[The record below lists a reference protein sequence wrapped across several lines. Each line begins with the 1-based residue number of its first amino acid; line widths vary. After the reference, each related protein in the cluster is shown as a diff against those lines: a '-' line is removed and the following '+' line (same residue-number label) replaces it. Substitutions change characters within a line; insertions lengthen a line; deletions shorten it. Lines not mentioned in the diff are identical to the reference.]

1 MVVRLTDSDLQEI
14 IYERNLPSDLK
25 CQEGIS
31 ESISRIDCRFGDATL
46 SETWFEGVHIS
57 HGRINLQNDISLKI
71 ESDTPVIEMHFS
83 LAGNQYAQI
92 RGSGQKFVVN
102 ERQHNVFYM
111 PVFEGYVESSRQ
123 KDASQILEVHLTE
136 AYFQRFLS
144 TESKLLNRF
153 NDKIGK
159 KELSMMNDLHMTIT
173 PYMETLVH
181 QLLHCNKQ
189 GIMKRLFLESK
200 VMELLML
207 QIEQF
212 ETAVDQ
218 KSVTIMKANDAE
230 KIHYARHLLEQNIS
244 NPYSLL
250 ELARMVGLNDFKLKK
265 GFKEIFG
272 NTVFGYLHEIRMQE
286 AKKLLLDQ
294 QKSIHEVAEYC
305 GYQYVQ
311 HFSTAFKKRFGI
323 TPGGMRT

>member
-1 MVVRLTDSDLQEI
+1 MVVRLTDADLEKI

-25 CQEGIS
+25 CQDGIA
-31 ESISRIDCRFGDATL
+31 ESISQIDSRFGNATIT
-46 SETWFEGVHIS
+46 ETWFEGVHIN
-57 HGRINLQNDISLKI
+57 HGVVNLQNDISLKL
-71 ESDTPVIEMHFS
+71 ESDTPLIEMHFS
-83 LAGNQYAQI
+83 LSGIQYAQI
-92 RGSGQKFVVN
+92 RGTQQLFMVR
-102 ERQHNVFYM
+102 ERQHNIFYM
-111 PVFEGYVESSRQ
+111 PGFEGYVESSRQ
-123 KDASQILEVHLTE
+123 EDAAQMLEIHLTE
-136 AYFQRFLS
+136 AYFQRFL
-144 TESKLLNRF
+144 TAESKLLNRF
-153 NDKIGK
+153 ADKIEK

-173 PYMETLVH
+173 PYMETLV
-181 QLLHCNKQ
+181 QQILHCNKQ

-212 ETAVDQ
+212 ETAVD
-218 KSVTIMKANDAE
+218 KKPVMVIKANDAE

-250 ELARMVGLNDFKLKK
+250 ELSRMVGLNDFKLKK

-294 QKSIHEVAEYC
+294 QKSIHDVAEFC

-323 TPGGMRT
+323 TPGGMRV

>member
-1 MVVRLTDSDLQEI
+1 MVVRLTDADLEEL

-25 CQEGIS
+25 CQDGIA
-31 ESISRIDCRFGDATL
+31 ENISFIDCRFGNATMR
-46 SETWFEGVHIS
+46 ETWFEGVHIS
-57 HGRINLQNDISLKI
+57 HGSINLESDISLKL
-71 ESDTPVIEMHFS
+71 ESDTPMIEMHFN
-83 LAGNQYAQI
+83 LAGTQYAQI
-92 RGSGQKFVVN
+92 YGTGQRFVVR
-102 ERQHNVFYM
+102 ERQHNMFYM
-111 PVFEGYVESSRQ
+111 PEFEGYIESSRQ
-123 KDASQILEVHLTE
+123 KETSQMLEIHLTE
-136 AYFQRFLS
+136 TYFQRFVSTDSTLLS
-144 TESKLLNRF
+144 RFTE
-153 NDKIGK
+153 KIEK
-159 KELSMMNDLHMTIT
+159 KELSVLNDLHMTIT
-173 PYMETLVH
+173 PYMETLV
-181 QLLHCNKQ
+181 QQILQCNKQ

-212 ETAVDQ
+212 ETAVE
-218 KSVTIMKANDAE
+218 KKPSTIIKANDAE

-244 NPYSLL
+244 NPCSLL
-250 ELARMVGLNDFKLKK
+250 ELSRMVGLNDFKLKK

-272 NTVFGYLHEIRMQE
+272 NTVFGYLHEVRMQE

-323 TPGGMRT
+323 TPGGMRV